1 MPFCRRHTG
10 IIDFLDDGA
19 IIAGVEYCYEVKANY
34 PSGETFPTNTACAL
48 YYLDPPVGVIAEGDD
63 TAQNITVTWSEPGS
77 FIPYDVTCDGGSW
90 QSEVTWELEY
100 ASEIVLTG
108 TAPFSQEDVP
118 LFYGDYILYMH
129 DSYGDGWNGNL
140 WNLIDQNGNLGASC
154 TLDTGSEGVCEF
166 SLGGLFSNNE
176 VLPITAID
184 RAVPN
189 KEELVNVSG
198 IAQNHNN
205 NDFITTEILT
215 RDMLAY
221 RVYRDGDFLV
231 ETDLNTFSYV
241 DNDTEHDVE
250 YCYTV
255 RTVYD
260 VGESVN
266 SNVSCDE
273 WILLPATDFDVTGTN
288 GQVELIWTAAN
299 SNDVLGYNINRDG
312 AYLDFTTDS
321 FYNDTSAT
329 HNVEYCYTIEAVYE
343 IGNSD
348 SSDVECG
355 MWEILSPD
363 EVFAIG
369 DDAVV
374 HVTWTDPPAGGS
386 GGIGGECE
394 LFDYYGNEIYRKR
407 IFRENSYFRINT
419 R

>member
-1 MPFCRRHTG
+1 
-10 IIDFLDDGA
+10 
-19 IIAGVEYCYEVKANY
+19 
-34 PSGETFPTNTACAL
+34 
-48 YYLDPPVGVIAEGDD
+48 
-63 TAQNITVTWSEPGS
+63 
-77 FIPYDVTCDGGSW
+77 
-90 QSEVTWELEY
+90 
-100 ASEIVLTG
+100 
-108 TAPFSQEDVP
+108 
-118 LFYGDYILYMH
+118 MH
-129 DSYGDGWNGNL
+129 DTFGDGWNGNL

-154 TLDTGSEGVCEF
+154 TLDTGTEGACEF
-166 SLGGLFSNNE
+166 TLGGLYAGNE
-176 VLPITAID
+176 VLPALAID
-184 RAVPN
+184 RAAPD
-189 KEELVNVSG
+189 KTELVDLAG
-198 IAQNHNN
+198 IVQNDNRDN
-205 NDFITTEILT
+205 YQSTQILT

-329 HNVEYCYTIEAVYE
+329 HNVEYCYTVEAVYE

-348 SSDVECG
+348 PSDEECG

-363 EVFAIG
+363 EVFAVG
-369 DDAVV
+369 DDGVV

-386 GGIGGECE
+386 GGIGDECE
-394 LFDYYGNEIYRKR
+394 LFDYYGNEMVGILDCILQCIDPIYV
-407 IFRENSYFRINT
+407 ENWIGDGLCDDGSWGVYFNCDEFDWDGGDCPEYANGDNDDDYTYRTEDQLGDLPPFVPTQDRDLIAFNVYRDGAYLAT
-419 R
+419 VDAG